1 MRRDVVELTDREFT
15 DIVNALREGRGSPQ
29 NNARGKDAF
38 GRVAAGIVAIL
49 RTRGALDPEESPTT
63 KQLADFFGEWELGAD
78 RLKNLKEI
86 AEGFGSRDN

>member
-1 MRRDVVELTDREFT
+1 MLAVEITDREFT
-15 DIVNALREGRGSPQ
+15 DIINALREGRGSPQ

-38 GRVAAGIVAIL
+38 GRVAAAIVAIL
-49 RTRGALDPEESPTT
+49 RKRGTLDPEESPTT

-86 AEGFGSRDN
+86 AEDFEARDN